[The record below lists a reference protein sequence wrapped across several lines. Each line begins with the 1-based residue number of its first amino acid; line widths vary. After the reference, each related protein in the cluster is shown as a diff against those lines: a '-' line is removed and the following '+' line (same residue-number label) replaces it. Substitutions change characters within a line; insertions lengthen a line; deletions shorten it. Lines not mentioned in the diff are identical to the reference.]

1 MGYFAQP
8 ARNDGTL
15 IKKGFCFIFKTG
27 TIESTLQLKVKPLLA
42 ELSDIFDDPVAN
54 QTARAML
61 LVGLNAVVG
70 NTSSAL
76 ASSLDISRPLQGI
89 NLRTIIHYVQL
100 GETIR

>member
-1 MGYFAQP
+1 M
-8 ARNDGTL
+8 
-15 IKKGFCFIFKTG
+15 
-27 TIESTLQLKVKPLLA
+27 KPLLT

-61 LVGLNAVVG
+61 LVGLNAVIG

-76 ASSLDISRPLQGI
+76 SSSQDISKPLQGI
-89 NLRTIIHYVQL
+89 NLKNIINYVQL